1 MPLHVRNA
9 QCADTTRLVHTAR
22 LVNLESGQSRMLTV
36 HIQRRLHA
44 RIRHDT
50 EASRILWSRTCP
62 CRSHQNNGKQNAEP
76 LQSQFLRHA
85 NFKHVDRFCSLK
97 QLELEKALRRRGAAK
112 AGNAYASMS
121 CLRLRRLRSAFGGWG
136 QGQRGG
142 KEVERHRPAPAP
154 AETHGTV
161 TEVCWTAAAAAAKVH
176 TAHCHYCC

>member
-9 QCADTTRLVHTAR
+9 QCANTTRLVHTAR
-22 LVNLESGQSRMLTV
+22 LVNLESGRGRMLTV

-62 CRSHQNNGKQNAEP
+62 CRNHQNDGKQNAGR

-97 QLELEKALRRRGAAK
+97 QLELDESPASAGCSKGRKRICKYVVPPVAAIAECISRSTWWEGSRETQPGAG
-112 AGNAYASMS
+112 AGRKRM
-121 CLRLRRLRSAFGGWG
+121 G
-136 QGQRGG
+136 QL
-142 KEVERHRPAPAP
+142 
-154 AETHGTV
+154 
-161 TEVCWTAAAAAAKVH
+161 C
-176 TAHCHYCC
+176 

>member
-9 QCADTTRLVHTAR
+9 QCANTTRLVHTAR
-22 LVNLESGQSRMLTV
+22 LVNLESGRGRMLTV

-62 CRSHQNNGKQNAEP
+62 CRSHQNDGKQNAEP

-97 QLELEKALRRRGAAK
+97 QLELDESPASAGCSKGRKRICKYVVPPVAAIAECIWRLGA
-112 AGNAYASMS
+112 
-121 CLRLRRLRSAFGGWG
+121 RST
-136 QGQRGG
+136 RGG

-154 AETHGTV
+154 AETHGTIMSDS
-161 TEVCWTAAAAAAKVH
+161 CY
-176 TAHCHYCC
+176 YC

>member
-9 QCADTTRLVHTAR
+9 QCANTTRLVHTAR
-22 LVNLESGQSRMLTV
+22 LVNLESGRGRMLTV

-62 CRSHQNNGKQNAEP
+62 CRNHQNDGKQNAGR

-97 QLELEKALRRRGAAK
+97 QLKTRSKPCVGGVQQK

-121 CLRLRRLRSAFGGWG
+121 CLRLRRLRSAF

-142 KEVERHRPAPAP
+142 KEVERHSPAPAP
-154 AETHGTV
+154 AKNAWDNGQLLLLLRYTR
-161 TEVCWTAAAAAAKVH
+161 H
-176 TAHCHYCC
+176 TAIADPCAGA

>member
-1 MPLHVRNA
+1 
-9 QCADTTRLVHTAR
+9 
-22 LVNLESGQSRMLTV
+22 MLTV

-97 QLELEKALRRRGAAK
+97 QLELDESPASAGCSKGRKRICKYVVPPVAAIAECIWRLGARSTWWEGSREAQ
-112 AGNAYASMS
+112 AGAGAGRNAWDSYGGMLDS
-121 CLRLRRLRSAFGGWG
+121 C
-136 QGQRGG
+136 
-142 KEVERHRPAPAP
+142 
-154 AETHGTV
+154 
-161 TEVCWTAAAAAAKVH
+161 
-176 TAHCHYCC
+176 CCCC